1 LYLCG
6 VNYSFIIE
14 NSKMTI
20 TEKKKAA
27 AIKEKASLV
36 TNATE
41 AIAEKAYFEVELA
54 AEVAGQNR
62 SVITKMLQSEIDAR
76 QARIVTEATLSPE
89 YDAYIALLV

>member
-1 LYLCG
+1 VALI
-6 VNYSFIIE
+6 NYSFIIK

-27 AIKEKASLV
+27 AIKEKANLV
-36 TNATE
+36 ANAAE
-41 AIAEKAYFEVELA
+41 AVVEKAYFEAELA
-54 AEVAGQNR
+54 TEVAGQNR

-89 YDAYIALLV
+89 YDAFIALLV